1 MKINEKV
8 LKTFRKVTFVISV
21 TLKFLS
27 FVFCIFMAL
36 LLLMN
41 DSFAWDIDV
50 NSIMSLVCFWLS
62 FSSVTNVLDFFN
74 GVSYGQEVFDE
85 EKKETSEE
93 VKNETDEK

>member
-21 TLKFLS
+21 TLKFLLFLFS
-27 FVFCIFMAL
+27 MYMAV

-41 DSFAWDIDV
+41 DVYGYGLDFNSLIKPIAFSFGYI
-50 NSIMSLVCFWLS
+50 
-62 FSSVTNVLDFFN
+62 SVICVLDFFN
-74 GVSYGQEVFDE
+74 GVAYGCEVFDE

-93 VKNETDEK
+93 EKQ

>member
-21 TLKFLS
+21 TLKFLL
-27 FVFCIFMAL
+27 FVFCAFMAL

-41 DSFAWDIDV
+41 DVYGYGLDF
-50 NSIMSLVCFWLS
+50 NSLIKPIAFSLGYI
-62 FSSVTNVLDFFN
+62 SVICVLDFFN
-74 GVSYGQEVFDE
+74 GVAYGCEAFDD

-93 VKNETDEK
+93 DKR